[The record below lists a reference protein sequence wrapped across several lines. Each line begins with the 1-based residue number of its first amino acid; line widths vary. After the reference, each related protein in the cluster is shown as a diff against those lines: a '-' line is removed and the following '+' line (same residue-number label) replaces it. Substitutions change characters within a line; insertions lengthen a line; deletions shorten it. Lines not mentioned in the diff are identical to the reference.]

1 VTPSAGRRVDPV
13 AFLVVGGAVVVGRR
27 VVVGATVVVGAALVL
42 GCRAVDAGGA
52 AAVRRGPPDP
62 DIRSTTV
69 KTARNATKTK
79 AARAVGPGFTGTS

>member
-1 VTPSAGRRVDPV
+1 
-13 AFLVVGGAVVVGRR
+13 
-27 VVVGATVVVGAALVL
+27 VVGAALVS
-42 GCRAVDAGGA
+42 GRRAVDAGGA
-52 AAVRRGPPDP
+52 AAVRPVPSGV